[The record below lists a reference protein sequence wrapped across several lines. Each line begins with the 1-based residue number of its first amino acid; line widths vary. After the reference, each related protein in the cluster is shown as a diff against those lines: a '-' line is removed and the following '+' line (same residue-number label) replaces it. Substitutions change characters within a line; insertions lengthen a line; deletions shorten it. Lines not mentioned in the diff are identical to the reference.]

1 MGNFLASKATV
12 IPNLEPSMNQ
22 IYEKDVPA
30 VSRQALPSPQ
40 MKVSENPV
48 IKENNNS
55 NQIHPEELSQ
65 IENTYNDLKKEEIQN
80 EVKEIVISSM
90 EEIPSQDINEEKKP
104 KRRRKNRRN

>member
-1 MGNFLASKATV
+1 MGNFLTSKAA
-12 IPNLEPSMNQ
+12 IAQEPSSNE
-22 IYEKDVPA
+22 IFEKDVPA

-40 MKVSENPV
+40 MKVSEN
-48 IKENNNS
+48 NNS
-55 NQIHPEELSQ
+55 NQIHPEESSQ

-80 EVKEIVISSM
+80 EVKEIVISSV

>member
-1 MGNFLASKATV
+1 MGNFLTSKAA
-12 IPNLEPSMNQ
+12 IAQEPSSNE
-22 IYEKDVPA
+22 IFEKDVP
-30 VSRQALPSPQ
+30 SPQ
-40 MKVSENPV
+40 VKVSENQV

-55 NQIHPEELSQ
+55 NQIHPEESSQ